1 MQVFIYTI
9 YASYAYQPIMKIS
22 ISMICSR
29 NTVLVQKS
37 KVESESEFAIY
48 SYRFF
53 YKSITTISVIT
64 QDFETKNNKCMPRKF
79 MMKLIVKTNPLR

>member
-1 MQVFIYTI
+1 MQVFIY
-9 YASYAYQPIMKIS
+9 YSSYAYQPIMEIS

-37 KVESESEFAIY
+37 KVESESESEFVIY

>member
-1 MQVFIYTI
+1 MQVFIY
-9 YASYAYQPIMKIS
+9 YSSYAYQPIMEIS

-37 KVESESEFAIY
+37 KVESEFAIY

-79 MMKLIVKTNPLR
+79 IMKLIVKTNPLR